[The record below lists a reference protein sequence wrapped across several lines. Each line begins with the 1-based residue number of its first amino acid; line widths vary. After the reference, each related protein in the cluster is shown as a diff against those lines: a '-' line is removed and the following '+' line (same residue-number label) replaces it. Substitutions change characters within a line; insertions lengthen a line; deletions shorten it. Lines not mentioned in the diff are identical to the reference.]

1 MVTLSHAIV
10 QESRFAGTG
19 GLIMKEL
26 AKHLLGLTLVAGCGS
41 YFLGRVI
48 GVQSPEGTLLLT
60 RFFVEIFFSGAALL
74 GGGGI
79 LASASTLARR
89 LRRGDDFTVAGAR
102 NEVLAL
108 VIASSE
114 LLVAV
119 LVLVLGGFVKSGLIA
134 AVHSA

>member
-1 MVTLSHAIV
+1 MRLFRKVDS
-10 QESRFAGTG
+10 TG
-19 GLIMKEL
+19 FEL
-26 AKHLLGLTLVAGCGS
+26 ARHLFGLTLVAGCGT

-48 GVQSPEGTLLLT
+48 GVQSPDGTLLLT

-79 LASASTLARR
+79 LASATTLARR
-89 LRRGDDFTVAGAR
+89 LQKGDDFSAAEAR

-108 VIASSE
+108 VIASCE

-119 LVLVLGGFVKSGLIA
+119 LVLVLGGFVKSELIM
-134 AVHSA
+134 AV